1 MARKKRVYE
10 STLVYNVKD
19 NSLYDL
25 FASSDDTA
33 VVKKYSESA
42 DSYSVVTKPRIDGSN
57 LSWQLKFDGFESENE
72 ANDFVKGMKTAMDKE
87 KANLMMKFNQAAND
101 LKSAMNANYNGYTL
115 RTEKIVD
122 EMLDNDYTLDDVKT
136 VLAVKISDSPWDG
149 RITSKN
155 KEWAKGYISEN
166 VNDYKTIS
174 TAMRSCHIETG
185 LADLLADE
193 VQKRDGNAQSI
204 TQSQSGGKGR

>member
-122 EMLDNDYTLDDVKT
+122 EMLDNDYTLDDIKT

>member
-10 STLVYNVKD
+10 STLLYNIKD

-25 FASSDDTA
+25 CKSFDDTA

-57 LSWQLKFDGFESENE
+57 LSWQLKFDGFDSENE

-166 VNDYKTIS
+166 VNDSKTIS

>member
-166 VNDYKTIS
+166 VNDSKTIS

>member
-166 VNDYKTIS
+166 VNESKTIS

>member
-122 EMLDNDYTLDDVKT
+122 EMLDNDYTLDDIKT

-155 KEWAKGYISEN
+155 KEWAKGYISDN
-166 VNDYKTIS
+166 VNDSKTIS